1 MANNGKIAKTLKI
14 HMPEQLKSGVY
25 SNIASV
31 SISKN
36 EVLIDFIFRSPTE
49 ANLVSRVI
57 LPITHAESLEKVLSN
72 LLKKAKEKQS

>member
-1 MANNGKIAKTLKI
+1 MANNKEVNKALKI
-14 HMPEQLKSGVY
+14 YIPEQLRNGVY

-72 LLKKAKEKQS
+72 LLKKEKEK